1 MSEENDKVRVIE
13 HAIGSA
19 WRLHLLA
26 IAYAALLVLGA
37 VLETP
42 SGVWEER
49 APLVARVYGFCV
61 LSAPYVLTI
70 TGLLTALYLR
80 QAVNIART
88 MKERCLIATAAILT
102 MPINGFHK
110 GEWWVS
116 LCSVTV
122 TVFPPLLYIGLA
134 LLGQPL
140 SFIGLGLC
148 VGAYL
153 FCLYQRQMLLI
164 AQNSNFLQDRIS
176 ELVSMAQIVTGSG
189 KNEDAS

>member
-1 MSEENDKVRVIE
+1 MSEESDKVRVIE
-13 HAIGSA
+13 HAIDSA

-26 IAYAALLVLGA
+26 IAYAALLVIGA

-49 APLVARVYGFCV
+49 APLVVRAYGFCV
-61 LSAPYVLTI
+61 MSAPYVLAVA
-70 TGLLTALYLR
+70 GLLTALYLR

-88 MKERCLIATAAILT
+88 MKERCLLATTAILT

-110 GEWWVS
+110 GDWWVS

-122 TVFPPLLYIGLA
+122 TVFPPLLYIGLVS
-134 LLGQPL
+134 LGQPL
-140 SFIGLGLC
+140 SILGLGLC

-153 FCLYQRQMLLI
+153 FCLVQRQMLLI
-164 AQNSNFLQDRIS
+164 AQNSNFLQERIS
-176 ELVSMAQIVTGSG
+176 ELVSMAQIVTGKS
-189 KNEDAS
+189 KNNDAP